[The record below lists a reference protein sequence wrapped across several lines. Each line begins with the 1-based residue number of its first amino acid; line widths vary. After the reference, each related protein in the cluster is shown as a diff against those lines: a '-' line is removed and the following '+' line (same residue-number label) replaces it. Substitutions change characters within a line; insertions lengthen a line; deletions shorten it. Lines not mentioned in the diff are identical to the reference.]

1 MQANEMHTLNRKGN
15 NKFEHKSDTF
25 NFKSL
30 HENKTGPN
38 RNYSRNRAVG
48 TAEDEVFLERRGLK
62 KT

>member
-1 MQANEMHTLNRKGN
+1 MQANEIHTLNKKGN

-48 TAEDEVFLERRGLK
+48 TA
-62 KT
+62 